1 MGEKK
6 LTIVITTYNRKTKLI
21 AQLKSIFRQPLYC
34 ELNIIISDN
43 CSNYDLKDTLKC
55 NFSPHELT
63 FIEIIE
69 RPFNIG
75 MIGNIS
81 NSFLLPKTRWM
92 WLLSDD
98 DETTIDSIE
107 TIFNFIN
114 LYPDI
119 SAFKFTRISDAI
131 KMRYEQQ
138 NVESISQLLKFC
150 KKNEID
156 LGNFIFMSNN
166 VYNMDLIR
174 PYLGSAFKYSYSYF
188 PHIIPI
194 LSALDNNLK
203 LKFIQSSVVN
213 YKDPE
218 IPPASD
224 YFVSIYLGA
233 SSICDIPF
241 NILENDFKELR
252 NYFKMNPFWIISND
266 FYNCSY
272 PQKRYLYGKLYKSMF
287 KVDNSFSNS
296 LVYRLFCFQI
306 FIGSNFLSTSYL
318 NLKRQIKKIITLK

>member
-1 MGEKK
+1 MEEKK
-6 LTIVITTYNRKTKLI
+6 LTIVITTYNRKNKLI

-43 CSNYDLKDTLKC
+43 CSNYNLKDALKC

-63 FIEIIE
+63 FIKIIE

-107 TIFNFIN
+107 TIFKFIN

-119 SAFKFTRISDAI
+119 AAFKFTRINDEI
-131 KMRYEQQ
+131 KTQYEQQ
-138 NVESISQLLKFC
+138 DVESISQFLKFC
-150 KKNEID
+150 KKSGID

-166 VYNMDLIR
+166 IYNMEIIR
-174 PYLGSAFKYSYSYF
+174 PYLDSAFKYSYSYF

-194 LSALDNNLK
+194 LLALDNNLK
-203 LKFIQSSVVN
+203 LKFIQYSIVN

-218 IPPASD
+218 IPPKSD

-241 NILENDFKELR
+241 NISKNDFNELR
-252 NYFKMNPFWIISND
+252 NYFRMNPFWIISND
-266 FYNCSY
+266 FFNCSY
-272 PQKRYLYGKLYKSMF
+272 PQKRYLYNKLYKSMF
-287 KVDNSFSNS
+287 KVDNTFANA
-296 LVYRLFCFQI
+296 LVYRLFDFQI
-306 FIGSNFLSTSYL
+306 SIGSNFFSTSYL
-318 NLKRQIKKIITLK
+318 NLKRKIKKIVS